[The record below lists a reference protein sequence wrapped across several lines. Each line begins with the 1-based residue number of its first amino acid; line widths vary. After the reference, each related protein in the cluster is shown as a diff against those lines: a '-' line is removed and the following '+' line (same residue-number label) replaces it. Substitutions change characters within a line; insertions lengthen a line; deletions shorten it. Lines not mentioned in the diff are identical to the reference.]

1 MTSKAIFKKENHESN
16 YGGGILD
23 ENLIHETS
31 LKLRRSPPTVTGSDE
46 KHSTLSIRGCEKR
59 EYYSFKES
67 LVLLLLWCTS
77 NRLR

>member
-31 LKLRRSPPTVTGSDE
+31 LKLRRSPPTVTGQMRNILLFLFAAVRRRILFFQGIS
-46 KHSTLSIRGCEKR
+46 S
-59 EYYSFKES
+59 S
-67 LVLLLLWCTS
+67 LVTVDW
-77 NRLR
+77 